1 MVFIAGKLM
10 ANMLPNKVIR
20 MPYTNWSFSLNPG
33 PFNLKEHVVTAM
45 LAGTASASAGFEILT
60 MSKVFYHKD
69 IPLLPAMLLVLSV
82 QVACLSLTLHEPEK
96 RVKGKLSRYQFFI
109 IVIVVIFTYSIVPVY
124 LFPSVTALSF
134 VCWIWKDSIT
144 AQQIGSGFN
153 GLGIGSFALDW
164 ITMSSYLD
172 SPLAVP
178 AFVVVN
184 MMAGFILILY
194 VLIPLSYWNNA
205 YDAKRFPIFSSS
217 IFDIDGQFYNV
228 SRVLDEKSL
237 TFNEEAYNSYS
248 KLYFSAS
255 LIYSYGFTIASFTSS
270 ISHVALFYGRSLW
283 LQFVNSYQCQMQD
296 VHTRLMKQNY
306 ESIPRW
312 WFYSLLFS
320 MIGFAILVCEIFS
333 DQLQLR
339 YWGVVLACAL
349 VFIFLLP
356 EGVMMATTSSEF
368 SIKLLLE
375 ILIGYLQSGK
385 PIANIAFTTYGS
397 TAINTAKYFTMDMKR
412 AYYMKIPP
420 KVMFFIQILG
430 NILACVVSFSVGWWT
445 LQSVKNI
452 CYPELLPK
460 GSPWTCPWE
469 RRSFAIGVTWGVIGP
484 IRMFYPHG
492 TYSIIFI
499 FIIIGL
505 LAPVGVWMLS
515 RVYPQKTWIKLI
527 NWPVIFSVGTIV
539 PPGTP
544 VNVWSWFITG
554 LIFNYFVFRRF
565 KGWWARYNYV
575 LSAGLDSGA
584 TFLTIIVTLFLQF
597 RGIYGP
603 DWWGLEMDD
612 HCPLAHCP
620 TAPGVIVKGCPVIN

>member
-10 ANMLPNKVIR
+10 SNMLPNKVIR

-33 PFNLKEHVVTAM
+33 PFTLKEHVVTTM
-45 LAGTASASAGFEILT
+45 LAATASASAGFEILT
-60 MSKVFYHKD
+60 ISKVFYGKD
-69 IPLLPAMLLVLSV
+69 IPLLPALLLVLSV
-82 QVACLSLTLHEPEK
+82 QVACLSSALHEPEK
-96 RVKGKLSRYQFFI
+96 RAKGKLSRYQFFI
-109 IVIVVIFTYSIVPVY
+109 VVIVATFTYSIVPVY
-124 LFPSVTALSF
+124 LFPSITALSF

-144 AQQIGSGFN
+144 AQQIGSGFH

-164 ITMSSYLD
+164 MTMSSYMD

-194 VLIPLSYWNNA
+194 VLVPLSYWSNA
-205 YDAKRFPIFSSS
+205 YDAKRFPILSSS
-217 IFDIDGQFYNV
+217 IFDVDGQFYNV

-237 TFNEEAYNSYS
+237 TFNEEAYNNYS

-255 LIYSYGFTIASFTSS
+255 LMYSYGFTLASFTSS
-270 ISHVALFYGRSLW
+270 ISHVALFYGSRSIW
-283 LQFVNSYQCQMQD
+283 LQFVDSYRCQMQD
-296 VHTRLMKQNY
+296 VHTRLMKQN
-306 ESIPRW
+306 
-312 WFYSLLFS
+312 
-320 MIGFAILVCEIFS
+320 
-333 DQLQLR
+333 
-339 YWGVVLACAL
+339 WGVLLACAF

-356 EGVMMATTSSEF
+356 EGVMMATTGQEI

-385 PIANIAFTTYGS
+385 PIANIAFTTYGF
-397 TAINTAKYFTMDMKR
+397 TALNVAKYFTMDVKR

-430 NILACVVSFSVGWWT
+430 NILACVVSFSVGWRI
-445 LQSVKNI
+445 LHSVKNI

-460 GSPWTCPWE
+460 GSPWTCPFE
-469 RRSFAIGVTWGVIGP
+469 RMSFSIGVTWGVVGP
-484 IRMFYPHG
+484 TKMFYPHG
-492 TYSIIFI
+492 TYSIVFI

-505 LAPVGVWMLS
+505 IAPVIVWMLS
-515 RVYPQKTWIKLI
+515 RVYPEKTWIRLI
-527 NWPVIFSVGTIV
+527 NWPVIFSIGTIV

-554 LIFNYFVFRRF
+554 LIFNHFVFRRF
-565 KGWWARYNYV
+565 KEWWARYTYV
-575 LSAGLDSGA
+575 LSNGLDSGA
-584 TFLTIIVTLFLQF
+584 SILIIFVILFLQS
-597 RGIYGP
+597 RDIYGP
-603 DWWGLEMDD
+603 DWWGLELDD

-620 TAPGVIVKGCPVIN
+620 TAPGVIVEGRPVFN